1 MANLIQGS
9 SIHKNSFD
17 FYKSRKLYLNL
28 LGVEDTLG
36 ELSNASE
43 LQIERDISRTF
54 PRSDAF

>member
-1 MANLIQGS
+1 
-9 SIHKNSFD
+9 
-17 FYKSRKLYLNL
+17 LYLNL
-28 LGVEDTLG
+28 LGVEDSLG